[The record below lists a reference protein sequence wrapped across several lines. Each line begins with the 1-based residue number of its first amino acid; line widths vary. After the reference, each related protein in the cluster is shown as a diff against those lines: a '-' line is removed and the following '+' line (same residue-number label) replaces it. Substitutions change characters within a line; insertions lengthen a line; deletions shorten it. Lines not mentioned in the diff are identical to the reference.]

1 MQVSEILQRLIES
14 GRTVATAES
23 CTGGMIASSIVDV
36 AGASDCFNE
45 GYVTYSNEAK
55 MKNLGVKDGTLMVHG
70 AVSFETAIEMAQGVR
85 KKAKADYG
93 ISSTGIAG
101 PGGGSPTKPVGLV
114 YIGCAFG
121 DDDCIVK
128 ELRLKGNM
136 QFCAY
141 LPTFV
146 VYLTIFKC
154 IIEFFRAKSIVIFK
168 FDIPLRREKRKL
180 CPHTVLRI
188 TSSTIGNIC

>member
-55 MKNLGVKDGTLMVHG
+55 MKNLGVKDGTLMAHG
-70 AVSFETAIEMAQGVR
+70 AVSFETAIEMAKGVR

-128 ELRLKGNM
+128 ELRLKGSRTEVR
-136 QFCAY
+136 QAA
-141 LPTFV
+141 TEEA
-146 VYLTIFKC
+146 FKLLEQC
-154 IIEFFRAKSIVIFK
+154 INKNEE
-168 FDIPLRREKRKL
+168 L
-180 CPHTVLRI
+180 H
-188 TSSTIGNIC
+188 